1 MPMVQRKKL
10 MLHKKLKY
18 DLNPSIGLSY
28 GVALFGLTS
37 KVNNKVDEE
46 LCMWNRWQGSIV
58 YPSLIENVSE
68 LVEPDANEDDVASEG

>member
-1 MPMVQRKKL
+1 MV
-10 MLHKKLKY
+10 LHNKLKY

-58 YPSLIENVSE
+58 YHSLIENVSE

>member
-1 MPMVQRKKL
+1 MPMV
-10 MLHKKLKY
+10 LHNKLKY

-58 YPSLIENVSE
+58 YHSLIENVSE

>member
-1 MPMVQRKKL
+1 

-68 LVEPDANEDDVASEG
+68 LVEPDANEDDIASEG